1 MISRLTLIA
10 LVTSQLLTGCA
21 SDSTGDPDSPAVEEP
36 GADVAVE
43 EAQPEKEAATEAPPP
58 PPKRIEEPGAGPMPP
73 KFAGIHEILKAASTV
88 KEPNN
93 SHFNAH
99 PQPTVALRWFAR
111 YGSSEQ
117 VRIFALRALGLYPT
131 PSNSEVLSEVAMNTS
146 EPPLV
151 RAAAIRGIGRY
162 DLEAASHEK
171 IKKFIFV
178 SVSGEDL
185 ELACASAD
193 AMHGMPTARPI
204 LLALAEGTK
213 TPPILKSAAERAL
226 GPQTE

>member
-21 SDSTGDPDSPAVEEP
+21 SDSTVDPASPAVEEP
-36 GADVAVE
+36 GADVAVD
-43 EAQPEKEAATEAPPP
+43 EAPSEKEAAPEPSPPP
-58 PPKRIEEPGAGPMPP
+58 QKRIEEPGPGPMPP
-73 KFAGIHEILKAASTV
+73 KFAGIHEILKAANTV

-131 PSNSEVLSEVAMNTS
+131 PEDAAVRSEVAMNTS
-146 EPPLV
+146 ELTLV

-162 DLEAASHEK
+162 DLEATSHEEVK
-171 IKKFIFV
+171 RFIFT

-193 AMHGMPTARPI
+193 AMHGMPTARPV
-204 LLALAEGTK
+204 LLALAEGTE
-213 TPPILKSAAERAL
+213 TAPSLKAAAERAL